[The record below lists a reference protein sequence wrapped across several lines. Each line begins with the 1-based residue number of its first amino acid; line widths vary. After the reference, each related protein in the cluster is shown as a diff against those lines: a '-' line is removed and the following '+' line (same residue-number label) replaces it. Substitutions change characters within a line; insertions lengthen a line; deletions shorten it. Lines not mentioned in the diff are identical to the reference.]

1 MEESHL
7 LCNFALPNNGKMV
20 KRWTV
25 GLSHFP
31 VVRRVP
37 RVRPGAYPESIQ
49 TMKKKFFAAIASA
62 YINKVEHGWHSDT
75 NLGCDVKTILRSDR
89 RMEAGKEYQGIF
101 RLDAEAV
108 TDEFLCRDAHYTFVE
123 AALPP
128 SSQRRNVRLFEGRHI
143 TCTVR
148 TDGKLRLN
156 FKGLKSESLRNVD
169 SFALEVANEIQS
181 ALRGLVGEK

>member
-1 MEESHL
+1 
-7 LCNFALPNNGKMV
+7 
-20 KRWTV
+20 
-25 GLSHFP
+25 
-31 VVRRVP
+31 
-37 RVRPGAYPESIQ
+37 
-49 TMKKKFFAAIASA
+49 MKKVLDSSLKAGSQENKEPRLLGSIVEEMLHSNSPLAKGYRQYIASLEA
-62 YINKVEHGWHSDT
+62 GKAEVQGWHVDT
-75 NLGCDVKTILRSDR
+75 NLGCDVKTVLRSDR

-108 TDEFLCRDAHYTFVE
+108 TDEFLCRDAHFTFFE

-156 FKGLKSESLRNVD
+156 FKGLKPESLRNVD

-181 ALRGLVGEK
+181 ALRGLVEEV

>member
-1 MEESHL
+1 MATRNFDSKKAGSKNMKEPSL
-7 LCNFALPNNGKMV
+7 L
-20 KRWTV
+20 
-25 GLSHFP
+25 
-31 VVRRVP
+31 
-37 RVRPGAYPESIQ
+37 ESIVEEMLHSNSALAKGYRQ
-49 TMKKKFFAAIASA
+49 YIASLEA
-62 YINKVEHGWHSDT
+62 GKAEEHGWHSDT

-89 RMEAGKEYQGIF
+89 SMKTDKEYLGIF
-101 RLDAEAV
+101 KLDAEAV

-128 SSQRRNVRLFEGRHI
+128 SPQRRNVRLFEGRHI

-156 FKGLKSESLRNVD
+156 FKGLKPESLRNVD